1 MKNERINPT
10 IASVHVSLA
19 GRSLFFRAELRSTD
33 KSPLGHLL
41 PFRNSCK
48 TFLYFS
54 SVLYNYYIPIFM
66 GSQVFF
72 PALWE
77 NINYGRIWRTAAFN
91 AAGKK
96 FRSD

>member
-1 MKNERINPT
+1 MFRWQAVLYFSELNTAVRTNHGLVIYFLPAILAKHSRI
-10 IASVHVSLA
+10 
-19 GRSLFFRAELRSTD
+19 
-33 KSPLGHLL
+33 
-41 PFRNSCK
+41 
-48 TFLYFS
+48 FS
-54 SVLYNYYIPIFM
+54 SVLYDYYIPIIM